1 MGKQVKMGDKSS
13 KKVRILHI
21 VQSAGGVDRYLR
33 SLLKYLDSDDYE
45 NYLLASDDFDLEK
58 YVGICDKT
66 IQIKM
71 FRNISLKDIP
81 SLVKIRAEIIKTDP
95 DIIYAHSSKAGAL
108 ARLAN
113 IGIYKTCIYNPH
125 GWSFNMRCNPYKRK
139 IYVLIERLLA
149 PLATKIVCISNMEKD
164 SAKSNKVCQESQLE
178 VIKNGID
185 LKHIPDKNCN
195 EIMRRKLGFE
205 KEEIIIGMVG
215 RLSYQKGPDVFINS
229 CKLVANEIPNC
240 RFLIVGDGEDRQS
253 IIQLAKKNGIADQL
267 IITGWVENP
276 LDYISTFDIAC
287 LFSRWEGFGL
297 VLPEYMAMQ
306 KPIVATNVDAI
317 PEIVQNKKNGLLVPV
332 DNPIASAEAIIKLLK
347 NERWRSVIVETA
359 RKEVLKEYDIN
370 RVAHEHQLL
379 FEKVIKMP

>member
-1 MGKQVKMGDKSS
+1 
-13 KKVRILHI
+13 
-21 VQSAGGVDRYLR
+21 
-33 SLLKYLDSDDYE
+33 
-45 NYLLASDDFDLEK
+45 
-58 YVGICDKT
+58 
-66 IQIKM
+66 
-71 FRNISLKDIP
+71 
-81 SLVKIRAEIIKTDP
+81 
-95 DIIYAHSSKAGAL
+95 
-108 ARLAN
+108 
-113 IGIYKTCIYNPH
+113 
-125 GWSFNMRCNPYKRK
+125 
-139 IYVLIERLLA
+139 
-149 PLATKIVCISNMEKD
+149 
-164 SAKSNKVCQESQLE
+164 
-178 VIKNGID
+178 
-185 LKHIPDKNCN
+185 PDKNCN

-205 KEEIIIGMVG
+205 KEQIIIGMVG

>member
-1 MGKQVKMGDKSS
+1 MGDKSS

-125 GWSFNMRCNPYKRK
+125 GWSFN
-139 IYVLIERLLA
+139 
-149 PLATKIVCISNMEKD
+149 
-164 SAKSNKVCQESQLE
+164 
-178 VIKNGID
+178 
-185 LKHIPDKNCN
+185 
-195 EIMRRKLGFE
+195 
-205 KEEIIIGMVG
+205 
-215 RLSYQKGPDVFINS
+215 
-229 CKLVANEIPNC
+229 
-240 RFLIVGDGEDRQS
+240 
-253 IIQLAKKNGIADQL
+253 
-267 IITGWVENP
+267 
-276 LDYISTFDIAC
+276 
-287 LFSRWEGFGL
+287 
-297 VLPEYMAMQ
+297 
-306 KPIVATNVDAI
+306 
-317 PEIVQNKKNGLLVPV
+317 
-332 DNPIASAEAIIKLLK
+332 
-347 NERWRSVIVETA
+347 
-359 RKEVLKEYDIN
+359 
-370 RVAHEHQLL
+370 
-379 FEKVIKMP
+379 